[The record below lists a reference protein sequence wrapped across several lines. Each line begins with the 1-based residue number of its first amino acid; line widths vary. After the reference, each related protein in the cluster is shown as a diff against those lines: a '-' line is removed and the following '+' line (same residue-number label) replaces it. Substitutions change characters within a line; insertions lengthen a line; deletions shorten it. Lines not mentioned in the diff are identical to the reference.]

1 MDKNDTNWIKIGEG
15 TSARDLRTE
24 VKKLKLA
31 WPDRW
36 EFVVRPTK
44 SDGDQGYGL
53 YLRHR

>member
-1 MDKNDTNWIKIGEG
+1 MDKNNQSWIKIGES
-15 TSARDLRTE
+15 TNPRELRTE

-36 EFVVRPTK
+36 EFTVRPA
-44 SDGDQGYGL
+44 SDERDRSYGL